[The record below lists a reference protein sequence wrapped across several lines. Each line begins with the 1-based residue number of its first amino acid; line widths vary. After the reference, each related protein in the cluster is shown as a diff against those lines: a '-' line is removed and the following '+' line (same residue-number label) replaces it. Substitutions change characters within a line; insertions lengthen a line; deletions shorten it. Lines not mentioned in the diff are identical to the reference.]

1 MRRNTQLWIAGLAV
15 VSASV
20 ATLVFLNQRDQ
31 IAQQNQAIDQQALVA
46 KLLKERSA
54 EEDLFRQ
61 QEVAIA
67 MRLNNLDAEQ
77 ARNAA
82 TASANRSSVEASE
95 KSSLERQ
102 RLENKIRELKAQQ
115 AQRAHQAD
123 CMLIQMRTKIA
134 ETAQD
139 FGQANA
145 LKDQWNASCT
155 SN

>member
-1 MRRNTQLWIAGLAV
+1 MRRSTQLWITGLAV

-31 IAQQNQAIDQQALVA
+31 IAQQNQAIDQQVLVA
-46 KLLKERSA
+46 KLQKERSEA
-54 EEDLFRQ
+54 EDLFRQ
-61 QEVAIA
+61 QEAAIA
-67 MRLNNLDAEQ
+67 MRLTNLDAEQ

-82 TASANRSSVEASE
+82 TASASRSSIEASE

-102 RLENKIRELKAQQ
+102 RLESKIRELKAQQ

-134 ETAQD
+134 KSAQD
-139 FGQANA
+139 SGQAKA
-145 LKDQWNASCT
+145 LKDQWNANCA